1 MRNLLAFLIV
11 LVAGCSSHPAALLKG
26 GELLPSI
33 TWRLEVRDALGAN
46 PSFVTVS
53 DPVVALEEFS
63 VSGAGNCL
71 EARFTGL
78 ASGLPIGPHSIV
90 TLQSSTNGT
99 DWVNRHAGEV
109 VLSGATRSSRRSQ
122 YRTVGLAE
130 RLKTVE
136 VPSDLTGGDAGAVA
150 RQLVQDVIA
159 VGSLGSVLVYDAAL
173 IPDSGTTVGDVTNEA
188 YHSVAAMLDAL
199 VASHDVDGDGNPM
212 VWGVNA
218 DRKVFFG
225 VAAGSVSLTEGSD
238 FHRIDWKGTVAES
251 TVTAVRFW
259 LAPNLSYLTQ
269 DADLVALYGLRVKQV
284 PVENP
289 LDLLDPVTTIVTAA
303 NATASF
309 TSGGTQDATLN
320 TDRVQDGDA
329 TTFLRNASTFTV
341 PSGAYVLPGGPSV
354 SLTAESAFDAASIKA
369 TSSSSVSSFSEPMP
383 KASVALAG
391 TGNTFNGAVQSLT
404 GIFPAGGTT
413 AFVQVMPY
421 AFTGTTIGDV
431 LTMTLEV
438 FELRALKID
447 RAALDLEA
455 KAHYRAPANDP
466 AVITTV
472 DGTLTPPAPI
482 VTVNLLSGESLE
494 LPAASF
500 GYKFETRSYATT
512 VVRLGQVDEPNEL
525 ARAQIIAN
533 RDDATL
539 GNSLQYV
546 NAVQGVK

>member
-1 MRNLLAFLIV
+1 
-11 LVAGCSSHPAALLKG
+11 
-26 GELLPSI
+26 
-33 TWRLEVRDALGAN
+33 VRDALGAN
-46 PSFVTVS
+46 PNYVTVA

-90 TLQSSTNGT
+90 TLQSSVNGT

-136 VPSDLTGGDAGAVA
+136 VPSNLTGGDAGAVA

-159 VGSLGSVLVYDAAL
+159 VGSLGSVLVYDASL

-259 LAPNLSYLTQ
+259 LSPTLSYLAQ
-269 DADLVALYGLRVKQV
+269 DAELVALYGLRVKQV

-289 LDLLDPVTTIVTAA
+289 LDLLDPVTGGINIGALTVDHGTYSSGATKDATPDYNVIQDGSDATFFRIGRTITLVDGVSVYGGAELYYNLPDGVDA
-303 NATASF
+303 VRVVASG
-309 TSGGTQDATLN
+309 TGTQGGSISLN
-320 TDRVQDGDA
+320 
-329 TTFLRNASTFTV
+329 
-341 PSGAYVLPGGPSV
+341 
-354 SLTAESAFDAASIKA
+354 
-369 TSSSSVSSFSEPMP
+369 
-383 KASVALAG
+383 
-391 TGNTFNGAVQSLT
+391 
-404 GIFPAGGTT
+404 AGGTL
-413 AFVQVMPY
+413 AVGEVRAGLSGIY
-421 AFTGTTIGDV
+421 ALNGADTVLLYGQPTFSGVAAGEESSITVDV
-431 LTMTLEV
+431 R
-438 FELRALKID
+438 ELRGLQID

-455 KAHYRAPANDP
+455 KAHYRAPATDP

-472 DGTLTPPAPI
+472 DGTLTPPAPV
-482 VTVNLLSGESLE
+482 VTVHLLSGESLE

-500 GYKFETRSYATT
+500 GYKFETKSYATT
-512 VVRLGQVDEPNEL
+512 VIRLGQVDEPNEL

-539 GNSLQYV
+539 TNSLTYTH
-546 NAVQGVK
+546 AVQGVK

>member
-11 LVAGCSSHPAALLKG
+11 LVAGCGSHPAALLKG

-46 PSFVTVS
+46 PNYVTVA

-90 TLQSSTNGT
+90 TLQSSVNGT

-136 VPSDLTGGDAGAVA
+136 VPSNLTGGDAGAVA

-159 VGSLGSVLVYDAAL
+159 VGSLGSVLVYDASL

-259 LAPNLSYLTQ
+259 LSPTLSYLAQ
-269 DADLVALYGLRVKQV
+269 DAELVALYGLRVKQV

-289 LDLLDPVTTIVTAA
+289 LDLLDPVTGGINIGALTVDHGTYSSGATKDATPDYNVIQDGSDATFFRIGRTITLVDGVSVYGGAELYYNLPDGVDA
-303 NATASF
+303 VRVVASG
-309 TSGGTQDATLN
+309 TGTQGGSISLN
-320 TDRVQDGDA
+320 
-329 TTFLRNASTFTV
+329 
-341 PSGAYVLPGGPSV
+341 
-354 SLTAESAFDAASIKA
+354 
-369 TSSSSVSSFSEPMP
+369 
-383 KASVALAG
+383 
-391 TGNTFNGAVQSLT
+391 
-404 GIFPAGGTT
+404 AGGTL
-413 AFVQVMPY
+413 AVGEVRAGLSGIY
-421 AFTGTTIGDV
+421 ALNGADTVLLYGQPTFSGVAAGEESSITVDV
-431 LTMTLEV
+431 R
-438 FELRALKID
+438 ELRGLQID

-472 DGTLTPPAPI
+472 DGTLTPPAPV
-482 VTVNLLSGESLE
+482 VTVNLLSGESLD

-500 GYKFETRSYATT
+500 GYKFETKSYATT

-539 GNSLQYV
+539 TGSLNYTH
-546 NAVQGVK
+546 AVAGVK

>member
-1 MRNLLAFLIV
+1 MRRFLAFLIV
-11 LVAGCSSHPAALLKG
+11 LVAGCAQVRPAALLKG
-26 GELLPSI
+26 GDGLPSI
-33 TWRLEVRDALGAN
+33 TWRLEVRDALGEN
-46 PSFVTVS
+46 PSYVTVS

-109 VLSGATRSSRRSQ
+109 VLSGATRSTRRSQ
-122 YRTVGLAE
+122 YRTVGLSE
-130 RLKTVE
+130 RLKSTE
-136 VPSDLTGGDAGAVA
+136 VPNATVTGGDAGAVV

-159 VGSLGSVLVYDAAL
+159 SGQLGSALVYDASL
-173 IPDSGTTVGDVTNEA
+173 IPDSGTTVPTYTNTSA
-188 YHSVAAMLDAL
+188 YSLAYMLDTITA
-199 VASHDVDGDGNPM
+199 AHDVDGDGNPM

-259 LAPNLSYLTQ
+259 LSPNLSYLTQ

-289 LDLLDPVTTIVTAA
+289 LDLLDPVVGGINIGALTVDHGTYSSGAVKDATPDYNVIQDGSDASFFRIGRTITLVDGVSVYGGAELYYNLPDGVDA
-303 NATASF
+303 VRVVASGTASV
-309 TSGGTQDATLN
+309 GGSISLN
-320 TDRVQDGDA
+320 
-329 TTFLRNASTFTV
+329 
-341 PSGAYVLPGGPSV
+341 
-354 SLTAESAFDAASIKA
+354 
-369 TSSSSVSSFSEPMP
+369 
-383 KASVALAG
+383 
-391 TGNTFNGAVQSLT
+391 
-404 GIFPAGGTT
+404 AGGTL
-413 AFVQVMPY
+413 AVGEVRSGLSGIY
-421 AFTGTTIGDV
+421 ALNGADTV
-431 LTMTLEV
+431 LLYGQPTFSGLQ
-438 FELRALKID
+438 ID
-447 RAALDLEA
+447 RTALDLEA
-455 KAHYRAPANDP
+455 RAHYRAPANDP
-466 AVITTV
+466 AVITTA
-472 DGTLTPPAPI
+472 DGTLTPPAPV

-500 GYKFETRSYATT
+500 GYKFETKSYATT
-512 VVRLGQVDEPNEL
+512 VIRLGQVDEPNEL

>member
-1 MRNLLAFLIV
+1 MRRFLAFLIV
-11 LVAGCSSHPAALLKG
+11 LVAGCTSHPAALLKG

-33 TWRLEVRDALGAN
+33 QWRLEVRDALGAN
-46 PSFVTVS
+46 PNYVTVS

-78 ASGLPIGPHSIV
+78 ASGLPIGSHSIV

-109 VLSGATRSSRRSQ
+109 VLSGAARSNRRSQ

-130 RLKTVE
+130 RLKTTE
-136 VPSDLTGGDAGAVA
+136 VPNATTTGGDAGAVV

-159 VGSLGSVLVYDAAL
+159 TGQLGSALVYDASL
-173 IPDSGTTVGDVTNEA
+173 IPDSGTTVPTYTNTNA
-188 YHSVAAMLDAL
+188 YSLAYMLDTITA
-199 VASHDVDGDGNPM
+199 AHDVDGDGNPM

-238 FHRIDWKGTVAES
+238 FHRIDWKGTVAEN

-259 LAPNLSYLTQ
+259 LSPNLSYLTQ

-289 LDLLDPVTTIVTAA
+289 LDLLDPVTGGINIGALTVDHGTYSSGAVKD
-303 NATASF
+303 ATPDYNVIQDGSDASF
-309 TSGGTQDATLN
+309 FRIGRTITLVDGVSVYGGAELYYNLPDGVDAVRVVASGTGTQGGSISLN
-320 TDRVQDGDA
+320 
-329 TTFLRNASTFTV
+329 
-341 PSGAYVLPGGPSV
+341 
-354 SLTAESAFDAASIKA
+354 
-369 TSSSSVSSFSEPMP
+369 
-383 KASVALAG
+383 
-391 TGNTFNGAVQSLT
+391 
-404 GIFPAGGTT
+404 AGGTL
-413 AFVQVMPY
+413 AVGEVRAGLSGIY
-421 AFTGTTIGDV
+421 ALNGADTVLLYGQPTFSGVAAGEESSITVDV
-431 LTMTLEV
+431 R
-438 FELRALKID
+438 ELRGLQID

-455 KAHYRAPANDP
+455 RAHYRAPANDP

-482 VTVNLLSGESLE
+482 VTVNLSSGESLE

-512 VVRLGQVDEPNEL
+512 VIRLGQVDEPNEL

-539 GNSLQYV
+539 ANGLQYV

>member
-11 LVAGCSSHPAALLKG
+11 LVAGCGSHPAALLKG

-46 PSFVTVS
+46 PNYVTVA

-90 TLQSSTNGT
+90 TLQSSVNGT

-136 VPSDLTGGDAGAVA
+136 VPSNLTGGDAGAVA

-159 VGSLGSVLVYDAAL
+159 VGSLGSVLVYDASL

-259 LAPNLSYLTQ
+259 LSPTLSYLAQ
-269 DADLVALYGLRVKQV
+269 DAELVALYGLRVKQV

-289 LDLLDPVTTIVTAA
+289 LDLLDPVTGGINIGALTVDHGTYSSGATKDATPDYNVIQDGSDATFFRIGRTITLVDGVSVYGGAELYYNLPDGVDA
-303 NATASF
+303 VRVVASG
-309 TSGGTQDATLN
+309 TGTQGGSISLN
-320 TDRVQDGDA
+320 
-329 TTFLRNASTFTV
+329 
-341 PSGAYVLPGGPSV
+341 
-354 SLTAESAFDAASIKA
+354 
-369 TSSSSVSSFSEPMP
+369 
-383 KASVALAG
+383 
-391 TGNTFNGAVQSLT
+391 
-404 GIFPAGGTT
+404 AGGTL
-413 AFVQVMPY
+413 AVGEVRAGLSGIY
-421 AFTGTTIGDV
+421 ALNGADTVLLYGQPTFSGVAAGEESSITVDV
-431 LTMTLEV
+431 R
-438 FELRALKID
+438 ELRGLQID

-455 KAHYRAPANDP
+455 KAHYRAPATDP

-472 DGTLTPPAPI
+472 DGTLTPPAPV
-482 VTVNLLSGESLE
+482 VTVHLLSGESLE

-500 GYKFETRSYATT
+500 GYKFETKSYATT
-512 VVRLGQVDEPNEL
+512 VIRLGQVDEPNEL

-539 GNSLQYV
+539 TNSLTYTH
-546 NAVQGVK
+546 AVQGVK

>member
-1 MRNLLAFLIV
+1 MRRFLAFLIV

-26 GELLPSI
+26 GDGLPSI
-33 TWRLEVRDALGAN
+33 TWRLEVRDALGLN
-46 PSFVTVS
+46 PNYVTVS

-109 VLSGATRSSRRSQ
+109 VLNGATRSKVRSP
-122 YRTVGLAE
+122 YRTVGLSE

-136 VPSDLTGGDAGAVA
+136 VPSNLTGGDAGAVA

-159 VGSLGSVLVYDAAL
+159 AGSLGSVLVYDASL
-173 IPDSGTTVGDVTNEA
+173 IPDSGTAVGDVTNEA
-188 YHSVAAMLDAL
+188 QNNVAKVLDAL
-199 VASHDVDGDGNPM
+199 VSAHDVDGDGNPM

-225 VAAGSVSLTEGSD
+225 VAAGSVTLTEGSD

-259 LAPNLSYLTQ
+259 LSPTLSYLAQ
-269 DADLVALYGLRVKQV
+269 DAELVALYGLRVKQV

-289 LDLLDPVTTIVTAA
+289 LDLLDPVTGGINIGALTVDHGTYGSGAVKDATPDYNVIQDGSDATFFRIGRTITLVDGVSVYGGAELYYTLPDGVDAVRVVA
-303 NATASF
+303 SGTASV
-309 TSGGTQDATLN
+309 GGSISLN
-320 TDRVQDGDA
+320 
-329 TTFLRNASTFTV
+329 
-341 PSGAYVLPGGPSV
+341 
-354 SLTAESAFDAASIKA
+354 
-369 TSSSSVSSFSEPMP
+369 
-383 KASVALAG
+383 
-391 TGNTFNGAVQSLT
+391 
-404 GIFPAGGTT
+404 AGGTI
-413 AFVQVMPY
+413 AVGEVRSGLSGIY
-421 AFTGTTIGDV
+421 ALNGADTVLLYGQPTFSGVAAGEESSITVDV
-431 LTMTLEV
+431 R
-438 FELRALKID
+438 ELRGLKID

-455 KAHYRAPANDP
+455 QAHYRAPATDP
-466 AVITTV
+466 AVITTL

-482 VTVNLLSGESLE
+482 VTVNLLGGESLE

-539 GNSLQYV
+539 TNSLTYTH
-546 NAVQGVK
+546 AVQGVK

>member
-33 TWRLEVRDALGAN
+33 QWRLEVRDALGAN
-46 PSFVTVS
+46 PNYVTVS

-122 YRTVGLAE
+122 YRTVGLSE

-159 VGSLGSVLVYDAAL
+159 AGSLGSVLVYDASL

-259 LAPNLSYLTQ
+259 LSPTLSYLAQ
-269 DADLVALYGLRVKQV
+269 DAELVALYGLRVKQV

-289 LDLLDPVTTIVTAA
+289 LDLLDPVTGGINIGALTVDHGTYSSGATKDATPDYNVIQDGSDATFFRIGRTITLVDGVSVYGGAELYYNLPDGVDA
-303 NATASF
+303 VRVVASG
-309 TSGGTQDATLN
+309 TGTQGGSISLN
-320 TDRVQDGDA
+320 
-329 TTFLRNASTFTV
+329 
-341 PSGAYVLPGGPSV
+341 
-354 SLTAESAFDAASIKA
+354 
-369 TSSSSVSSFSEPMP
+369 
-383 KASVALAG
+383 
-391 TGNTFNGAVQSLT
+391 
-404 GIFPAGGTT
+404 AGGTL
-413 AFVQVMPY
+413 AVGEVRAGLSGIY
-421 AFTGTTIGDV
+421 ALNGADTVLLYGQPTFSGVAAGEESSITVDV
-431 LTMTLEV
+431 R
-438 FELRALKID
+438 ELRGLQID

-455 KAHYRAPANDP
+455 KAHYRAPATDP

-472 DGTLTPPAPI
+472 DGTLTPPAPV
-482 VTVNLLSGESLE
+482 VTVHLLSGESLE

-500 GYKFETRSYATT
+500 GYKFETKSYATT
-512 VVRLGQVDEPNEL
+512 VIRLGQVDEPNEL

-539 GNSLQYV
+539 TNSLTYTH
-546 NAVQGVK
+546 AVQGVK